1 MDLCD
6 ARLQRALMS
15 AAVKMVASSGE
26 YKLSHSIT
34 RPVPP
39 QDEINCGQN
48 FRRTRERFRHS
59 NTKGNAYHNIY
70 LYSLWALV
78 SLLGRRMLRSECIR
92 SVGKLK
98 GSRKVSCE
106 DSYIE

>member
-15 AAVKMVASSGE
+15 AAVKMVASSGG
-26 YKLSHSIT
+26 YKLSHSVT

-48 FRRTRERFRHS
+48 FRRTRERFRH
-59 NTKGNAYHNIY
+59 
-70 LYSLWALV
+70 
-78 SLLGRRMLRSECIR
+78 
-92 SVGKLK
+92 
-98 GSRKVSCE
+98 
-106 DSYIE
+106 